1 MRTIQQIDIAAYSQR
16 TEHVCLLDARSEAE
30 FLQGH
35 IPGAVSFPLL
45 NNQERII
52 VGTCYKTK
60 GSFEAVVLGYEL
72 VAPKFAKMIKN
83 AHMAFGKNKLI
94 VHCWRG
100 GLRSQILGNLLLSAG
115 FDVTIIEGGYKAY
128 RQFVQKGFE
137 VPYPIKVIGGYT
149 GSGKTDILYSLR
161 LNGEQVIDLEGLAN
175 HRGSAFGG
183 IGKGLQPSQE
193 QFENNLFSLL
203 HLQNREKCIWVEDE
217 SRLIGKIQ
225 IPDLFFQQI
234 RKAPL
239 YFIEKDLASRI
250 NTIIENY
257 AKYNKDELIQAT
269 KQISKKLGDLRTRI
283 AVEALQNSN
292 YNAWVNEVL
301 YYYDKAYNNGLQSK
315 VNSSK
320 VHISGDK
327 QAIISQL
334 MVP

>member
-1 MRTIQQIDIAAYSQR
+1 MRTLHQIDIKTFSQR
-16 TEHVCLLDARSEAE
+16 IEHVCLLDARSEGE

-45 NNQERII
+45 NNQERIL

-115 FDVTIIEGGYKAY
+115 FDVTVITGGYKAY
-128 RQFVQKGFE
+128 RNFVQEGFKME
-137 VPYPIKVIGGYT
+137 FPIKVLGGYT
-149 GSGKTDILYSLR
+149 GSGKTDILYGLR
-161 LNGEQVIDLEGLAN
+161 LKGQQVIDLEGLAN

-183 IGKGLQPSQE
+183 IGKGLQPTQE

-203 HLQNREKCIWVEDE
+203 YLQDKNKCIWVEDE

-225 IPDLFFQQI
+225 IPDAFFQQI

-239 YFIEKDLASRI
+239 YFIEIAVESRI
-250 NTIIENY
+250 NTIIEHY
-257 AKYNKDELIQAT
+257 AKHNTDDLVKAT
-269 KQISKKLGDLRTRI
+269 QQIAKKLGDLRTRM
-283 AVEALQNSN
+283 AVEALQNHD
-292 YNAWVNEVL
+292 YKAWVAEVL
-301 YYYDKAYNNGLQSK
+301 FYYDKAYNNGLLSK

-320 VHISGDK
+320 VQLSGDK
-327 QAIISQL
+327 QNIISQL
-334 MVP
+334 IAS

>member
-1 MRTIQQIDIAAYSQR
+1 MRTLHQIDIETYSKR

-45 NNQERII
+45 NNQERIL

-115 FDVTIIEGGYKAY
+115 FDVTIINGGYKAY
-128 RQFVQKGFE
+128 RNFVQRGFE
-137 VPYPIKVIGGYT
+137 TEFPLKVIGGYT
-149 GSGKTDILYSLR
+149 GSGKTDILYALR
-161 LNGEQVIDLEGLAN
+161 LKGQQVIDLEGLAN

-183 IGKGLQPSQE
+183 IGKGLQPTQE
-193 QFENNLFSLL
+193 QFENNLLSLL
-203 HLQNREKCIWVEDE
+203 YLQNKNKCIWVEDE

-225 IPDLFFQQI
+225 IPDAFFQQI

-239 YFIEKDLASRI
+239 FFIETAVESRI
-250 NTIIENY
+250 HTIIENY
-257 AKYNKDELIQAT
+257 AKYNTNDLVKAT
-269 KQISKKLGDLRTRI
+269 QQIAKKLGDLRTRMAI
-283 AVEALQNSN
+283 EALQNN
-292 YNAWVNEVL
+292 DYNTWVSEVL
-301 YYYDKAYNNGLQSK
+301 FYYDKAYNNGLQSK

-327 QAIISQL
+327 QNIISQL
-334 MVP
+334 IAT